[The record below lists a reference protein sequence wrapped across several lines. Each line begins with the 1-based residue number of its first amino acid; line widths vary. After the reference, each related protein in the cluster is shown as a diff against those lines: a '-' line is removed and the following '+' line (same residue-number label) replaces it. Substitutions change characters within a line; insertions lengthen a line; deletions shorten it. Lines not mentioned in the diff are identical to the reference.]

1 MKVGQFMAVMKGD
14 GMTPREHVLIR
25 GLVDWIALDRIH
37 WDVAEANTGA
47 PISVVQSATLNLV
60 RTLVAE
66 GLFEVGDLS
75 GDGGRF
81 VAWES
86 SIDDVIARIRNEYVT
101 NFEDRTNWPWMCWLN
116 LTDAGT
122 AAAQA
127 VESRHQ

>member
-1 MKVGQFMAVMKGD
+1 
-14 GMTPREHVLIR
+14 MTPREHVLIR

-37 WDVAEANTGA
+37 WDVAEANKGA
-47 PISVVQSATLNLV
+47 PITVVQSATLNLI
-60 RTLVAE
+60 RALVTE

-81 VAWES
+81 IAWDS
-86 SIDDVIARIRNEYVT
+86 SIDDVIAQIRNAYVT
-101 NFEDRTNWPWMCWLN
+101 NFEDRDSWPWMCWLN

-127 VESRHQ
+127 VEKRSQQLG